1 MLQSFRGQSG
11 RAYRFHRMDIDAPW
25 ATETGVA
32 LFAARGPYGW
42 RIVRLTALS
51 GRAHGVQPIW
61 ALADAQRYGA
71 TAVFVCRME
80 PGELQDAVLEDLELG
95 LNPVVSDFRELDPLE
110 SLAA

>member
-11 RAYRFHRMDIDAPW
+11 RAYRFHRLDIDGPW
-25 ATETGVA
+25 AAETGVA

-51 GRAHGVQPIW
+51 GREHGVQPIW

-71 TAVFVCRME
+71 TAVFVCRMD
-80 PGELQDAVLEDLELG
+80 PGEDRDDILEDLEDG
-95 LNPVVSDFRELDPLE
+95 LNPVVSDFRELGHPS